1 MGDVRVSCC
10 RQRGHLS
17 LQEIKAMPKPFLNR
31 VSKADMPADI
41 REAFEHSLK
50 LRGDATFFEI
60 FANHPE
66 LYRWYT
72 GSFYGE
78 VFRGG
83 RVPRRTKELV
93 RLRLSTRHGCR
104 FCNQGNRVDA
114 MAAGLSADDLDALA
128 DYESSELEPACKAA
142 LRLADQML
150 LTNSEGRLDEALYE
164 DLREHYDDAQILE
177 LGVVLGILTGMA
189 RFLFAFDLV
198 EREANCPIH
207 SDS

>member
-1 MGDVRVSCC
+1 
-10 RQRGHLS
+10 
-17 LQEIKAMPKPFLNR
+17 MPETVLNR
-31 VSKADMPADI
+31 VPKADMPADI
-41 REAFEHSLK
+41 REAFEHSIA

-83 RVPRRTKELV
+83 RVSRRIKELV
-93 RLRLSTRHGCR
+93 RLRLSTIHGCR

-114 MAAGLSADDLDALA
+114 LAAGLSTDELEALA
-128 DYESSELEPACKAA
+128 DYESSELDPAARAA

-150 LTNSEGRLDEALYE
+150 LTNPEGRLDEALYR
-164 DLREHYDDAQILE
+164 DLREHFDDGEILE

-198 EREANCPIH
+198 EREANCPFH
-207 SDS
+207 SGS